1 MGMLQTREWYDLARQ
16 TNWRPKYIT
25 EEELFPPAFSDPF
38 GIPIADW
45 ETFDEPYKTTYR
57 DYVQTQREKDVGAY
71 SVKSATARNEF
82 YRKAAPGWKSILQ
95 FHFGS
100 IPFVEYGSV
109 SAFGRMTRFGKAP
122 GMRNMATFGSLDETR
137 HTQIQMY
144 FGYEFIGEHRAFDWA
159 QKAPNTDNWV
169 VISERHCFDDVEHTR
184 DAVSSAIMT
193 NFSFEQGF
201 TNLQFIALSADAKKY
216 GDFSFASMLQTVQ
229 SDEARHSQ
237 IGEPLIEIMMK
248 AGKEKEA
255 QQLIDISFWRIWKQF
270 SALSGVSIDY
280 YTPLERREHSFKEF
294 VENFVCT
301 QFVRN
306 LEALGLKKPWYWDEY
321 FLPEIN
327 TYHHAQQ
334 IGIYLYR
341 ATQWWDAVA
350 GVSPSERDWLE
361 QKYPG
366 WNDTFGQVW
375 DVIIENVLSGRK
387 ERTEPA
393 FMPMMCNMTGLE
405 LTGMPG
411 KKWNVKAL
419 HEDIDGRRYYFGS
432 PVDKWI
438 FDLAPERYKGHLSI
452 IDRVVKGLIP
462 AGPEPF
468 FQYMS
473 MPKGDRGVDGDN
485 FAWAEGYRPPLR
497 AAE

>member
-1 MGMLQTREWYDLARQ
+1 MGMLATRDWYDIARQ
-16 TNWRPKYIT
+16 TNWTAKYAADAQI
-25 EEELFPPAFSDPF
+25 FPSEFSDPF
-38 GIPIADW
+38 GIPMDQW
-45 ETFDEPYKTTYR
+45 EEFDEPYKVTYR

-71 SVKSATARNEF
+71 SVKSATSRNEF
-82 YRKAAPGWKSILQ
+82 YRKAESGWKSMLQ

-109 SAFGRMTRFGKAP
+109 SAFARMTRFGKAP

-137 HTQIQMY
+137 HTQIQMF

-193 NFSFEQGF
+193 NFAFEQGF

-216 GDFSFASMLQTVQ
+216 GDFSFSAMLQTVQ

-237 IGEPLIEIMMK
+237 IGEPLIEIMMR
-248 AGKEKEA
+248 AGRKEEA
-255 QQLIDISFWRIWKQF
+255 QRLVDISFWRVWKQF

-301 QFVRN
+301 QFLRN
-306 LEALGLKKPWYWDEY
+306 LNALGLDKPWYWDDY
-321 FLPEIN
+321 FLPDIN

-350 GVSPSERDWLE
+350 GVSPVEREWLE
-361 QKYPG
+361 KKYPG
-366 WNDTFGQVW
+366 WNDTYGQIW
-375 DVIIENVLSGRK
+375 DVIIENILKGRS
-387 ERTEPA
+387 ERTEPKIL
-393 FMPMMCNMTGLE
+393 PMMCNMTGLE
-405 LTGMPG
+405 LTGVPG
-411 KKWNVKAL
+411 KSWDVKAL
-419 HEDIDGRRYYFGS
+419 HLDLDGRRYHFGS

-438 FDLAPERYKGHLSI
+438 FELEPERYKGHLSF
-452 IDRVVKGLIP
+452 IDRFVAGLMP
-462 AGPEPF
+462 SGPEGPF
-468 FQYMS
+468 EYMS
-473 MPKGDRGVDGDN
+473 MPAGDRGVCGDN
-485 FAWAEGYRPPLR
+485 FAWAEGYRAR
-497 AAE
+497 EAAE